1 MNRHNDIYDATSNNN
16 IDNKDNSGK
25 DAMNSGE
32 EIISDDEIIRDDEI
46 IDDDELL
53 NNPDGQPINPDVNA
67 WKTRTR
73 GETETLTVSDNESG
87 WRLDLFLVAHFPE
100 YSRVLLR
107 KAIQTEAVFVNGKR
121 GKPAYRLVPGQKV
134 DFTLPELPR
143 ESPIPED
150 IPLEILYEDDELL
163 VINKQPDMVVH
174 PSRGHWSGTMVG
186 ALAFHFA
193 NQLSTVRGPSR
204 PGIVHRLDR
213 DTSGAILVA
222 KNDISHAKLAAQF
235 EKKEIQKEYWAIVLG
250 GPHVDRDIVDLPIGH
265 HPKNREKMRIAPDD
279 PEAKKATTFFEVQ
292 ERYHGFSVVRAL
304 PKTGRTHQIRVHLA
318 HYGCPILCD
327 KLYGGRAAITLG
339 EIQGRNHALNAEN
352 EDPNTVLLGR
362 QALHARK
369 ITFIHPV
376 TEEKIT
382 VEAPLPEDMSRVID
396 ALKKYRAL

>member
-1 MNRHNDIYDATSNNN
+1 MNSMSRQNNKNNNTSPSNNF
-16 IDNKDNSGK
+16 GK
-25 DAMNSGE
+25 DAISDEE
-32 EIISDDEIIRDDEI
+32 EIISDDEIIRDNEIFDNDERS
-46 IDDDELL
+46 DDQNESSAVNSD
-53 NNPDGQPINPDVNA
+53 INA

-73 GETETLTVSDNESG
+73 GDTETLIVSESESG

-121 GKPAYRLVPGQKV
+121 GKPAFRLVPGQKV

-163 VINKQPDMVVH
+163 VINKKPDMVVH

-279 PEAKKATTFFEVQ
+279 PDAKKATTFFEVQ
-292 ERYHGFSVVRAL
+292 ERYRGFSVVRAL

-339 EIQGRNHALNAEN
+339 EIRGRNLLPDAEN

-382 VEAPLPEDMSRVID
+382 VEAPLPEDMARVID